1 MCVSVL
7 SCFSRVRLFV
17 TLWTVAHQPPLSVG
31 FPQQEYWSGLPCPP
45 PGSLLH
51 PRMAPRSSA
60 TAALQAD
67 SLSLGHRG
75 NSILC
80 LPKPKCSRVPD
91 RSGEEDKEPML
102 LLPEYEFTLIQDI
115 INVLANFYI
124 YFYVSICLAVPGLS
138 CSIQDLQSLLRLVGS
153 LVAAG
158 KHLNC
163 CIWAI
168 VGFQTQ

>member
-1 MCVSVL
+1 MVNEQKL
-7 SCFSRVRLFV
+7 GRTQR
-17 TLWTVAHQPPLSVG
+17 
-31 FPQQEYWSGLPCPP
+31 
-45 PGSLLH
+45 
-51 PRMAPRSSA
+51 
-60 TAALQAD
+60 
-67 SLSLGHRG
+67 LGHRG

-138 CSIQDLQSLLRLVGS
+138 CSIQDLQSLLQLVGS

-158 KHLNC
+158 KRLNC